1 MWPQIPEDLN
11 TLSAAALRE
20 LAVAIHAAVG
30 QQLARTDLAEA
41 DLDQV
46 AEYQAKRTSI
56 MALAKTKARQEQL
69 AADQAAADEAEAA
82 AEAEEAAAES
92 AETEAADEATEDAAD
107 EAKELATAT
116 VGAKKVAT
124 TFGSQAPKQAR
135 PDKKGRL
142 TPEYLI
148 AKDGLEGKNAGEGF
162 ASWAE
167 LAAAAVKRSQSIR
180 TNTVE
185 NFTVAEIRGEYPEE
199 RRLGDS
205 ASLNMAKFE
214 PDEIQAAFCAPAT
227 PYYNLACMNT
237 LRRPVFNSLPQFE
250 APRGQVSIM
259 PSPSL
264 SDITAGYG
272 IWTDTDDDNP
282 NKTKG
287 CATITCGSPTTYKM
301 YGNWR
306 CLTVKNLLAITYPE
320 LVEAWL
326 NRLGAAQS
334 RLAEQTM
341 LQAMYAGTV
350 DINAPALGYG
360 GTTSILSTI
369 LNYLAL
375 YQETQRWDIT
385 ENMRAW
391 APRWVLY
398 AIKMDLLRRRQ
409 DNSGVPRVATD
420 GEVEAMFA
428 NVGVDITWFI
438 DTPSWAVAIPG
449 VGASNLNLLPAS
461 VQILIAPPGKF
472 AAIDR
477 GTLSIGVTGN
487 NIYRDNSSNARNQ
500 FTFFFESFEG
510 VVNTTSCPAHVLDIP
525 ACWNGVQIA
534 DIVINCQGGDE
545 VGFQS

>member
-11 TLSAAALRE
+11 ILSAIALRE
-20 LAVAIHAAVG
+20 LAAAIHGVVG
-30 QQLARTDLAEA
+30 EQLARTDLAES
-41 DLDQV
+41 DLDEV
-46 AEYQAKRTSI
+46 AAFQASRRKI
-56 MALAKTKARQEQL
+56 VALAATKDRQAAL
-69 AADQAAADEAEAA
+69 AAEQAADDEAETAPPVVTEAAETTDEADEA
-82 AEAEEAAAES
+82 
-92 AETEAADEATEDAAD
+92 DAAD
-107 EAKELATAT
+107 EAKELATA
-116 VGAKKVAT
+116 GAKKVST
-124 TFGSQAPKQAR
+124 TFGSNAAR
-135 PDKKGRL
+135 EAKPASKGGKI
-142 TPEYLI
+142 TPEYLL
-148 AKDGLEGKNAGEGF
+148 AKDGVAGKAAGDGF
-162 ASWAE
+162 SSWAE
-167 LAAAAVKRSQSIR
+167 LAQAAVARSQSIR
-180 TNTVE
+180 ANTTE
-185 NFTVAEIRGEYPEE
+185 NFAVAEIRGEYPED

-205 ASLNMAKFE
+205 ASLNMSKFE

-227 PYYNLACMNT
+227 PYYGLACMNT

-272 IWTDTDDDNP
+272 IWTDTDDDNA

-287 CATITCGSPTTYKM
+287 CATITCGSPTTFKM

-306 CLTVKNLLAITYPE
+306 CLTVKNLLAMTYPE

-326 NRLGAAQS
+326 NRLGAAQA

-341 LQAMYAGTV
+341 LQAMYAGAV

-369 LNYLAL
+369 LNYLGL

-385 ENMRAW
+385 GNMRAW

-398 AIKMDLLRRRQ
+398 GIKMDLLRRSQ
-409 DNSGVPRVATD
+409 DGSNVPRVATD
-420 GEVEAMFA
+420 AEVEAMFA

-477 GTLSIGVTGN
+477 GNLTIGVTGN
-487 NIYRDNSSNARNQ
+487 NIYRDNASNARNQ

-525 ACWNGVQIA
+525 AHWNGVQIA
-534 DIVINCQGGDE
+534 EIVINAQGGDE
-545 VGFQS
+545 VGYQS